1 MNSELRGAI
10 YRKHMLYT
18 QYTKQ
23 RNAKTWE
30 KFRQQRNLVTKL
42 KKKSMKNYFLER
54 CSGGAKTCNFWTTIK
69 PFFSKKCNSGEQ
81 KIILCENNKIIN
93 DAKEVSENFN
103 SFFSTVA
110 DKIGHNVV
118 YDPSTHPSIVE
129 IKNHVDI
136 DNNFDFQNITAE
148 RVEKIINTINIKKSN
163 WCR

>member
-1 MNSELRGAI
+1 
-10 YRKHMLYT
+10 MLYT

-54 CSGGAKTCNFWTTIK
+54 CCSGGAKTCTFWTTIK

-103 SFFSTVA
+103 SFFLDCS
-110 DKIGHNVV
+110 
-118 YDPSTHPSIVE
+118 
-129 IKNHVDI
+129 
-136 DNNFDFQNITAE
+136 
-148 RVEKIINTINIKKSN
+148 R
-163 WCR
+163 